1 MNRIRCDLTGQGLA
15 DFAECR
21 IGLPYFYGAKI
32 SHGILTEAFM
42 QKLHEKL
49 PELVTDAYMEQ
60 ARQQGQVGKVNT
72 DCSGLIGAYLGVE
85 LSSAQM
91 YAVADRRLWIQ
102 TSELSEQKQRM
113 EPVDLSFL
121 RQKSELPDQCFA
133 TKISNIDAYFPVGTV
148 LWKPGH
154 VGVFFGRRG
163 GEDWCVE
170 AKGINY
176 GTICSNVTDTDWQCG
191 LLLPWISYDM
201 ENCLS
206 DIKAGTFRAVRKAGK
221 VSQKDDTYIM
231 AERFSATRKGENP
244 YLRPCVWIM
253 CPEEAA
259 QHSSVKKITYG
270 EGVRWLQW
278 ELCEAG
284 YPVSVDG
291 IFGSET
297 RNALQKFQISCELRP
312 DGIAKFEELEKI
324 SLSPGSFHV

>member
-1 MNRIRCDLTGQGLA
+1 MIRIQSGLSGQGLA
-15 DFAECR
+15 DFAERR

-32 SHGILTEAFM
+32 SHGILTEKFM
-42 QKLHEKL
+42 KKLHEKL
-49 PELVTDAYMEQ
+49 PDLVTDDYMEQ
-60 ARQQGQVGKVNT
+60 ARRQRQVGKVNT

-91 YAVADRRLWIQ
+91 YAVADQRVMLQ
-102 TSELSEQKQRM
+102 KPVSSEQCYTK
-113 EPVDLSFL
+113 
-121 RQKSELPDQCFA
+121 QKSEAEKQY
-133 TKISNIDAYFPVGTV
+133 ISMKRSETCTVENKFGSTHMPGLYEWLPVGTV

-154 VGVFFGRRG
+154 VGVFLGRR
-163 GEDWCVE
+163 DSAYWCVE

-176 GTICSNVTDTDWQCG
+176 GTICSNVTDNDWQCG
-191 LLLPWISYDM
+191 LVFPWVSYDTEKCM
-201 ENCLS
+201 
-206 DIKAGTFRAVRKAGK
+206 T
-221 VSQKDDTYIM
+221 DTIS
-231 AERFSATRKGENP
+231 EKFSITRKGENP
-244 YLRPCVWIM
+244 YLRPYAWIM

-259 QHSSVKKITYG
+259 QHPAIKKITHG

-278 ELCEAG
+278 ELCEVG

-297 RNALQKFQISCELRP
+297 KTALQKFQISCELRP